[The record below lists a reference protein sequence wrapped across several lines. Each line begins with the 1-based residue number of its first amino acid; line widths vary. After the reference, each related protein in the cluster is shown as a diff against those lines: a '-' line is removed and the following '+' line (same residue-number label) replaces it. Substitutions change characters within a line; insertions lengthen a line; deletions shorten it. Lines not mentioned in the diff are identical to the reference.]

1 MRAGYAL
8 FVGRRAMN
16 AFLAVGLAASV
27 VLVFAT
33 RSEEVVVLFPPDG
46 LADALPDEALI
57 VATAPMQLTIRGSAG
72 LTEALHAAG
81 AKIVLS
87 AGKGGCKATSLP

>member
-8 FVGRRAMN
+8 FHGRRAVT
-16 AFLAVGLAASV
+16 AFLAMGLAASL
-27 VLVFAT
+27 VLVFAN

-46 LADALPDEALI
+46 LAEALPAGALV

-81 AKIVLS
+81 AKIVLD